1 MENMAANMDEMTVA
15 DCKKLD
21 QLLGVEEERIS
32 RVQVR
37 RCLWFFLC
45 GTFRLLFVLLV
56 VHFFDNVLTFYHFM
70 TKMKNLR

>member
-37 RCLWFFLC
+37 LWFYCLC
-45 GTFRLLFVLLV
+45 GTLCLLFVLLV
-56 VHFFDNVLTFYHFM
+56 VHFIDNITYYHILT
-70 TKMKNLR
+70 

>member
-32 RVQVR
+32 RVQV
-37 RCLWFFLC
+37 FK
-45 GTFRLLFVLLV
+45 LV
-56 VHFFDNVLTFYHFM
+56 RVF
-70 TKMKNLR
+70 